1 MRSETQVNFNL
12 IFDPISKS
20 ALIHCGDRVTWLAGP
35 FATYDEAMSAAKRL
49 LVDVATKR

>member
-1 MRSETQVNFNL
+1 MRSQPQVNFNL

-35 FATYDEAMSAAKRL
+35 FATYGDAMSAAKRL
-49 LVDVATKR
+49 LADSAAKR